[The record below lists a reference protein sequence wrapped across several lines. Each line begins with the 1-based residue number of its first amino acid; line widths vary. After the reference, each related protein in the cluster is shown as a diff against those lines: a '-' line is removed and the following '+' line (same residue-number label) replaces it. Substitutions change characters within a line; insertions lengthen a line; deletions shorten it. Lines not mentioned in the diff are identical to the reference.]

1 MEDVGPLALVG
12 GGEWSEGCTFDR
24 ELLDR
29 SGADEVL
36 VLATAAAYEHPRR
49 VEESASAWFAGLGVP
64 AVPLPV
70 YARADA
76 SDPAICQRVAAARFV
91 YLSDGS
97 TLHLRSVVKESP
109 LWEALVQ
116 AWRQGATIA
125 GSSAGA
131 MVLGDPMVDPRGGA
145 FTLGLGLVHDLAVV
159 PHWER
164 WTPEKAR
171 RTLQLIPPSVIA
183 AEIQER
189 TALVRWSDGSWEQL
203 GAGSVN
209 LTLDG
214 RSATLDDLARTVT

>member
-1 MEDVGPLALVG
+1 
-12 GGEWSEGCTFDR
+12 
-24 ELLDR
+24 
-29 SGADEVL
+29 
-36 VLATAAAYEHPRR
+36 
-49 VEESASAWFAGLGVP
+49 
-64 AVPLPV
+64 
-70 YARADA
+70 
-76 SDPAICQRVAAARFV
+76 
-91 YLSDGS
+91 
-97 TLHLRSVVKESP
+97 
-109 LWEALVQ
+109 
-116 AWRQGATIA
+116 
-125 GSSAGA
+125 

-189 TALVRWSDGSWEQL
+189 TALVRWSDGFWEQL